1 MDENK
6 NKNKIENSS
15 FIYDIINSQSNF
27 TLFFFSVLFVI
38 TILVFS
44 SIEITF
50 TLFVGLIIY
59 VLFIKYYSTMNDT
72 QNINEQ
78 EKFKIKKNKYDIS
91 DNHPEIID
99 FLFNIEDLKQF
110 SFILFNELKI
120 LIINFVNTYDDCIN
134 DYTLV
139 NDYYNTLVNLKLKI
153 LITIENFNINGAPKE
168 IVINNKQMIENILNK
183 YLDNL
188 KLLNDKNNYY
198 NGFDLYAKEIEDNN
212 NIKPSNLF
220 DYENVYRGNLL
231 DFNIQNYNFI

>member
-1 MDENK
+1 MDENID
-6 NKNKIENSS
+6 KIENSS

-168 IVINNKQMIENILNK
+168 IVINNKQMIENISKTAEEAVANPEALKNSIPKLQNSKFEK
-183 YLDNL
+183 YMKAFSDEV
-188 KLLNDKNNYY
+188 KK
-198 NGFDLYAKEIEDNN
+198 
-212 NIKPSNLF
+212 
-220 DYENVYRGNLL
+220 
-231 DFNIQNYNFI
+231 DFNKMNK

>member
-1 MDENK
+1 MDENID
-6 NKNKIENSS
+6 KIENSS

-59 VLFIKYYSTMNDT
+59 VLFIKYYSTMNDI

-78 EKFKIKKNKYDIS
+78 EKLKIKKNKYDIP

-168 IVINNKQMIENILNK
+168 IVINNKQMIEHILNK
-183 YLDNL
+183 YLENL

-212 NIKPSNLF
+212 IKPSNLF
-220 DYENVYRGNLL
+220 DYANIYRGNIL

>member
-1 MDENK
+1 MDK
-6 NKNKIENSS
+6 NINNIENSS

-27 TLFFFSVLFVI
+27 TLFFFSILFVI

-72 QNINEQ
+72 KNINKQ

-91 DNHPEIID
+91 DNHSEIID

-153 LITIENFNINGAPKE
+153 LITIENFNINGAPKD

-183 YLDNL
+183 YLNNL
-188 KLLNDKNNYY
+188 KLLNNKNNYY

>member
-1 MDENK
+1 MDENID
-6 NKNKIENSS
+6 KIENSS

-78 EKFKIKKNKYDIS
+78 EKFEIKKNKYNIS
-91 DNHPEIID
+91 NNHPKIID

-139 NDYYNTLVNLKLKI
+139 NDYYNTLINLKLKI
-153 LITIENFNINGAPKE
+153 LITIENFNINGAPKD

-198 NGFDLYAKEIEDNN
+198 NGYDLYAKEIEDNN

>member
-1 MDENK
+1 MDENID
-6 NKNKIENSS
+6 KIENSS

-78 EKFKIKKNKYDIS
+78 EKFKIKKNKYDIP

-198 NGFDLYAKEIEDNN
+198 NGFNLYAKEIADNN
-212 NIKPSNLF
+212 NIKASNLF

>member
-1 MDENK
+1 MDENI
-6 NKNKIENSS
+6 NKIENSS

-38 TILVFS
+38 TILIFS
-44 SIEITF
+44 SIEISF

-59 VLFIKYYSTMNDT
+59 VLFIKYYSILNDT
-72 QNINEQ
+72 ANINEN

-91 DNHPEIID
+91 INHPEIID

-120 LIINFVNTYDDCIN
+120 LIINFINTYDDCIN

-139 NDYYNTLVNLKLKI
+139 NDYYNTLINLKLKI
-153 LITIENFNINGAPKE
+153 LITIENFNINGAPRD
-168 IVINNKQMIENILNK
+168 IIINNKKMIESILNK

-188 KLLNDKNNYY
+188 KLLNNKNNYY
-198 NGFDLYAKEIEDNN
+198 NGFDLYAKEINN
-212 NIKPSNLF
+212 NNVEPSNLF
-220 DYENVYRGNLL
+220 DYGNNYRGNLL

>member
-1 MDENK
+1 MDENI
-6 NKNKIENSS
+6 NKIENSS
-15 FIYDIINSQSNF
+15 FIYDIINTQSNF

-38 TILVFS
+38 TILIFS

-59 VLFIKYYSTMNDT
+59 ILFIKYYSTINDT
-72 QNINEQ
+72 ININEQ
-78 EKFKIKKNKYDIS
+78 VKLKIKKNKYNIS
-91 DNHPEIID
+91 NNHPEIID

-110 SFILFNELKI
+110 SFILFNKLKI

-139 NDYYNTLVNLKLKI
+139 NDYYNSLVNIKLKI
-153 LITIENFNINGAPKE
+153 LITIENFNINGAPKD
-168 IVINNKQMIENILNK
+168 IIINNKKMIESILNK

-198 NGFDLYAKEIEDNN
+198 NGFDLYAKEIVNN
-212 NIKPSNLF
+212 VEPSNLF
-220 DYENVYRGNLL
+220 DYGNIYRGNLL

>member
-1 MDENK
+1 MDENID
-6 NKNKIENSS
+6 NIENSS

-72 QNINEQ
+72 KNINEQ
-78 EKFKIKKNKYDIS
+78 EKFKIKKNKYDIP

-153 LITIENFNINGAPKE
+153 LITIENFNINGTPKN
-168 IVINNKQMIENILNK
+168 IVINNKKMIENILNK
-183 YLDNL
+183 YLNNL

-198 NGFDLYAKEIEDNN
+198 NGFDLYAKEITDNN
-212 NIKPSNLF
+212 NIKASNLF

>member
-1 MDENK
+1 MDENID
-6 NKNKIENSS
+6 NIENSS

-72 QNINEQ
+72 KNINEQ
-78 EKFKIKKNKYDIS
+78 EKFKIKKNKYDIP

-153 LITIENFNINGAPKE
+153 LITIENFNINGTPKN
-168 IVINNKQMIENILNK
+168 IVINNKKMIENILNK
-183 YLDNL
+183 YLNNL

-198 NGFDLYAKEIEDNN
+198 NGFDLYAKEIDDNN
-212 NIKPSNLF
+212 NIKASNLF

>member
-1 MDENK
+1 MDENI
-6 NKNKIENSS
+6 NNIENSS

-72 QNINEQ
+72 KNINEQ

-153 LITIENFNINGAPKE
+153 LITIENFNINGAPKD

-188 KLLNDKNNYY
+188 KLLNNKNNYY

>member
-1 MDENK
+1 MDK
-6 NKNKIENSS
+6 NINNIENSS
-15 FIYDIINSQSNF
+15 FIYNIINSQSNF

-59 VLFIKYYSTMNDT
+59 VLFIKYYSTINDKK
-72 QNINEQ
+72 NINEE

-153 LITIENFNINGAPKE
+153 LITIENFNINGAPKD

-212 NIKPSNLF
+212 NIKASNLF

>member
-1 MDENK
+1 MDENI
-6 NKNKIENSS
+6 NNIENSS

-72 QNINEQ
+72 KNINEQ

-153 LITIENFNINGAPKE
+153 LITIENFNINGAPKD

-198 NGFDLYAKEIEDNN
+198 NGFDLYAKEIADNN
-212 NIKPSNLF
+212 NIKASNLF

>member
-1 MDENK
+1 MDK
-6 NKNKIENSS
+6 NINNIENSS
-15 FIYDIINSQSNF
+15 FIYNIINSQSNF

-59 VLFIKYYSTMNDT
+59 VLFIKYYSTINDKK
-72 QNINEQ
+72 NINEE

-153 LITIENFNINGAPKE
+153 LITIENFNINGAPKD

-183 YLDNL
+183 YLENL
-188 KLLNDKNNYY
+188 KILNNKNNYY

-212 NIKPSNLF
+212 IKPSNLF
-220 DYENVYRGNLL
+220 DYANIYRGNLL

>member
-1 MDENK
+1 MDENID
-6 NKNKIENSS
+6 KIENSS

-78 EKFKIKKNKYDIS
+78 KKFKIKKNKYDIP

-120 LIINFVNTYDDCIN
+120 LIINFVNIYDDCIN

-188 KLLNDKNNYY
+188 KLLNDNNNNY
-198 NGFDLYAKEIEDNN
+198 NGFDLYAKEITDNN
-212 NIKPSNLF
+212 NIKASNLF

>member
-1 MDENK
+1 MDENI
-6 NKNKIENSS
+6 NKIENSS
-15 FIYDIINSQSNF
+15 FLYDIINSQSNF

-38 TILVFS
+38 TILIFS

-59 VLFIKYYSTMNDT
+59 ILFIKYYSAMNDAK
-72 QNINEQ
+72 NINEW
-78 EKFKIKKNKYDIS
+78 EKFKIKENKYDIPN
-91 DNHPEIID
+91 NHSEIID

-153 LITIENFNINGAPKE
+153 LITIENFNINGAPKD
-168 IVINNKQMIENILNK
+168 IIINNKQMIENILNK

-188 KLLNDKNNYY
+188 KLLNNKNNYY

-212 NIKPSNLF
+212 IKASNLF
-220 DYENVYRGNLL
+220 DYENIYRGNLL

>member
-1 MDENK
+1 MDENI
-6 NKNKIENSS
+6 NKIEKSS

-59 VLFIKYYSTMNDT
+59 ILFIKYYSTMNDT
-72 QNINEQ
+72 KNINEQ
-78 EKFKIKKNKYDIS
+78 EKFKIKKNKYDIP

-99 FLFNIEDLKQF
+99 FLFNIEDLKLF

-153 LITIENFNINGAPKE
+153 LITIENFNINGVPKD

-183 YLDNL
+183 YLENL
-188 KLLNDKNNYY
+188 KILNNKNNYY
-198 NGFDLYAKEIEDNN
+198 NGFDLYAKEIEDN

>member
-1 MDENK
+1 MDENID
-6 NKNKIENSS
+6 KIENSS

-72 QNINEQ
+72 KNINEQ
-78 EKFKIKKNKYDIS
+78 EKFKIKKNKYDIP

-153 LITIENFNINGAPKE
+153 LITIENFNINGAPKD

-198 NGFDLYAKEIEDNN
+198 NGFDLYAKEIADNN
-212 NIKPSNLF
+212 NIKASNLF

>member
-1 MDENK
+1 MDENID
-6 NKNKIENSS
+6 KIENSS

-78 EKFKIKKNKYDIS
+78 EKFEIKKNKYNIS
-91 DNHPEIID
+91 NNHPKIID

-139 NDYYNTLVNLKLKI
+139 NDYYNTLINLKLKI
-153 LITIENFNINGAPKE
+153 LITIENFNINGAPKD

>member
-1 MDENK
+1 MDENID
-6 NKNKIENSS
+6 KIENSS

-59 VLFIKYYSTMNDT
+59 VLFIKYYSTMNDI

-78 EKFKIKKNKYDIS
+78 EKLKIKKNKYDIP

-198 NGFDLYAKEIEDNN
+198 NGFDLYAKEITDN
-212 NIKPSNLF
+212 NIKASNLF

>member
-1 MDENK
+1 MDENID
-6 NKNKIENSS
+6 KIENSS

-72 QNINEQ
+72 KNINEQ
-78 EKFKIKKNKYDIS
+78 EKFKIKKNKYDIP

-153 LITIENFNINGAPKE
+153 LITIENFNINGAPKD

-198 NGFDLYAKEIEDNN
+198 NGFDLYAKEITDNN
-212 NIKPSNLF
+212 NIKASNLF

>member
-1 MDENK
+1 MDENI
-6 NKNKIENSS
+6 NNIENSS
-15 FIYDIINSQSNF
+15 FIYNIINSQSNF

-59 VLFIKYYSTMNDT
+59 VLFIKYYSTINDKK
-72 QNINEQ
+72 NINEE

-153 LITIENFNINGAPKE
+153 LITIENFNINGAPKD

-212 NIKPSNLF
+212 NIKASNLF

>member
-1 MDENK
+1 MDENID
-6 NKNKIENSS
+6 KIENSS

-78 EKFKIKKNKYDIS
+78 EKFKIKKNKYDIP

-198 NGFDLYAKEIEDNN
+198 NGFDLYAKEIADNN
-212 NIKPSNLF
+212 NIKASNLF

>member
-1 MDENK
+1 MDENID
-6 NKNKIENSS
+6 KIENSS

-99 FLFNIEDLKQF
+99 FLFNIEDLKQLFKIF
-110 SFILFNELKI
+110 S
-120 LIINFVNTYDDCIN
+120 IIC
-134 DYTLV
+134 L
-139 NDYYNTLVNLKLKI
+139 L
-153 LITIENFNINGAPKE
+153 LITI
-168 IVINNKQMIENILNK
+168 
-183 YLDNL
+183 
-188 KLLNDKNNYY
+188 
-198 NGFDLYAKEIEDNN
+198 
-212 NIKPSNLF
+212 
-220 DYENVYRGNLL
+220 
-231 DFNIQNYNFI
+231 

>member
-1 MDENK
+1 MDENID
-6 NKNKIENSS
+6 KIENSS

-59 VLFIKYYSTMNDT
+59 VLFIKYCSTMNDT
-72 QNINEQ
+72 KNINEQ
-78 EKFKIKKNKYDIS
+78 EKFKIKKNKYDIP

-99 FLFNIEDLKQF
+99 FLFNNEDLKQF
-110 SFILFNELKI
+110 SFILFNELQI

-198 NGFDLYAKEIEDNN
+198 NGFDLYAKEITDNN
-212 NIKPSNLF
+212 NIKASNLF

>member
-1 MDENK
+1 MDENID
-6 NKNKIENSS
+6 KIENSS

-27 TLFFFSVLFVI
+27 TLFFFSVLFII

-72 QNINEQ
+72 TNINEQ
-78 EKFKIKKNKYDIS
+78 EKFKIKKNKYNIS
-91 DNHPEIID
+91 NNHPEIID

-153 LITIENFNINGAPKE
+153 LITIENFNINGSPKE

-188 KLLNDKNNYY
+188 KLLNNKNNYY
-198 NGFDLYAKEIEDNN
+198 NGFDLYAKEITDNN
-212 NIKPSNLF
+212 NIKASNLF

>member
-1 MDENK
+1 MDENID
-6 NKNKIENSS
+6 KIENSS

-38 TILVFS
+38 TILIFS
-44 SIEITF
+44 SIEISF

-59 VLFIKYYSTMNDT
+59 VLFIKYYSILNNTA
-72 QNINEQ
+72 NINEN

-91 DNHPEIID
+91 INHPEIID

-153 LITIENFNINGAPKE
+153 LITIENFNINGAPKD
-168 IVINNKQMIENILNK
+168 IIINNKQMIENILNK

-188 KLLNDKNNYY
+188 KLLNNKNNYY

-212 NIKPSNLF
+212 IKASNLF
-220 DYENVYRGNLL
+220 DYENIYRGNLL

>member
-59 VLFIKYYSTMNDT
+59 ILFIKYYSTMTDT
-72 QNINEQ
+72 KNINEQ
-78 EKFKIKKNKYDIS
+78 EKFKIKKNKYDIP

>member
-1 MDENK
+1 MDENID
-6 NKNKIENSS
+6 KIENSS

-72 QNINEQ
+72 KNINEQ
-78 EKFKIKKNKYDIS
+78 EKFKIKKNKYDIP

-134 DYTLV
+134 NYTLV

-198 NGFDLYAKEIEDNN
+198 NGFDLYAKEITDNN
-212 NIKPSNLF
+212 NIKASNLF

>member
-1 MDENK
+1 MDENID
-6 NKNKIENSS
+6 KIENSS

-72 QNINEQ
+72 KNINEQ

-198 NGFDLYAKEIEDNN
+198 NGFDLYAKEIADNN
-212 NIKPSNLF
+212 NIKASNLF

>member
-1 MDENK
+1 MNK
-6 NKNKIENSS
+6 NSS
-15 FIYDIINSQSNF
+15 FIYDIINNQSNS

-38 TILVFS
+38 IILIFS

-59 VLFIKYYSTMNDT
+59 VLFIKYYSTMNDI
-72 QNINEQ
+72 QIISEV
-78 EKFKIKKNKYDIS
+78 EKFEIKKNKYNIS
-91 DNHPEIID
+91 ENHPEIID

-120 LIINFVNTYDDCIN
+120 LIINFVNTYDDCVN

-153 LITIENFNINGAPKE
+153 LITIENFNINGAPKD
-168 IVINNKQMIENILNK
+168 IIINNKKMIENILNK
-183 YLDNL
+183 NLNNL

-198 NGFDLYAKEIEDNN
+198 NGFDIYAKEIDNN
-212 NIKPSNLF
+212 DNIKPSNLF
-220 DYENVYRGNLL
+220 DYGNIYRGNLL

>member
-1 MDENK
+1 MDENI
-6 NKNKIENSS
+6 NNIENSS

-72 QNINEQ
+72 KNINEQ
-78 EKFKIKKNKYDIS
+78 EKFKIKKNKYDIP

-198 NGFDLYAKEIEDNN
+198 NGFDLYAKEITDNN
-212 NIKPSNLF
+212 NIKASNLF